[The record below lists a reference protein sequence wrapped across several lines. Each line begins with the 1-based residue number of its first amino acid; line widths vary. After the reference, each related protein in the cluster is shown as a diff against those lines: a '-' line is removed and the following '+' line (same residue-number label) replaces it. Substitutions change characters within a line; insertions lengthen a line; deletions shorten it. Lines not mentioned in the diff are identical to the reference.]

1 MKIEIE
7 AVGLQELINKLDSAS
22 DEKMTAKVQKQALK
36 PVADKILNEIKMV
49 TPVSKVRSI
58 HGIDA
63 EMIKAFTRSGYK
75 GFDVGIT
82 NQGQDWE
89 RIRGVWFQNWK
100 IDEPNYGWFTNYK
113 AKAINSWE
121 QEVRESV
128 KIAVISYLLDIG
140 FTK

>member
-36 PVADKILNEIKMV
+36 PVADKILKEIKLV

-82 NQGQDWE
+82 NQGGHGGDYWTQ
-89 RIRGVWFQNWK
+89 IRGKLNA
-100 IDEPNYGWFTNYK
+100 P
-113 AKAINSWE
+113 
-121 QEVRESV
+121 V
-128 KIAVISYLLDIG
+128 KPL
-140 FTK
+140 

>member
-7 AVGLQELINKLDSAS
+7 TVGLQELINKLDSAS

-36 PVADKILNEIKMV
+36 PVADKILNEIKLV

-75 GFDVGIT
+75 VFEVSIT

-89 RIRGVWFQNWK
+89 RIRGKLNA
-100 IDEPNYGWFTNYK
+100 P
-113 AKAINSWE
+113 
-121 QEVRESV
+121 V
-128 KIAVISYLLDIG
+128 KPL
-140 FTK
+140 